1 MNNLLLEYYNSI
13 ITDNSETPESISSFV
28 SMNLERLVRAF
39 REEDADLTS
48 LVNRMVPEDFAGRY
62 GVIRSLIPEFDP
74 ELYLKNIPNPEYYWR
89 DLLEDGVDPNQIAR
103 AWPRLLT
110 LEQKIDAG
118 VSPNIIVE
126 TEGFLDNDDA
136 VELLESGADPDK
148 VAQKADLSL
157 KQMIEFGVNPKPIIR
172 SAMETNADLVR
183 KSIETM
189 FSHGL
194 TTEELIDAEIK
205 SLGYNSFSVY
215 EIPYWYIEH
224 FGLIVEFA
232 EDREGLTNK
241 LMELVEEIYYRSDMP
256 LETGDAIFLAMMQ
269 QCVKH
274 GLIDVDGAVDYIVCI
289 HSEPEED
296 YLERSR
302 LLDEDYVRAELL
314 G

>member
-39 REEDADLTS
+39 RKEDADLTS

-118 VSPNIIVE
+118 VSPNVIVE

-269 QCVKH
+269 QCVKN

>member
-39 REEDADLTS
+39 RKEDADLTS

-118 VSPNIIVE
+118 VSPNVIVE